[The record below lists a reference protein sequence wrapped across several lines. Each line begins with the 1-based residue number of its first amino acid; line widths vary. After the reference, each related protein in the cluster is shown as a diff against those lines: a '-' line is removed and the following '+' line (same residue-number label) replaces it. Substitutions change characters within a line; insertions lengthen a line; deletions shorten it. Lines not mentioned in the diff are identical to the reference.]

1 MINVNLDKAK
11 DIAQAFRRNQRA
23 ELFKPL
29 DVEATIP
36 HLAQQAEAKRAEIR
50 ERFAKYQDDIDAA
63 SCTDSLK
70 AAMLQCKECD

>member
-11 DIAQAFRRNQRA
+11 GIAHEFRRAQRA

-36 HLAQQAEAKRAEIR
+36 HLAEQAEAKRAEIR
-50 ERFAKYQDDIDAA
+50 ERFEKYQNDIDAA
-63 SCTDSLK
+63 TCADSLK